1 MFIAKFMTPLSEL
14 TITEMMNI
22 LNLEKDAASAKESMK
37 NICLHSKSQNIQK
50 RGMEYLYMYGFM
62 RELEL
67 LIQKNLESDNPSN
80 RLWGEIYRIMVA
92 QRCFKTSP
100 TETLAQLSY
109 FRSRYSTNEP
119 ELLFLIE
126 LIQEKAY
133 QHLNQ
138 FDRIGNLMV
147 THQQY
152 FSEIEERLLV
162 VFFKVRLY
170 KIKVVYHIM
179 RNELIMARKY
189 AYRALNMIDSP
200 QLHAHVHT
208 YLGLSYTH
216 DTYESGIYHLDK
228 ALKISEDHNLLYM
241 INILENYNIPFL
253 SAHYKMVEDIYTA
266 DKGEQ
271 AHIELAKGNNEK
283 AIDILSE
290 IPSKTPFQ
298 LYYLGKAKQDKGLL
312 RKSYNH
318 FIGKR
323 SDYFFSKLPLDA
335 MRKL

>member
-1 MFIAKFMTPLSEL
+1 MVLAKFMTPYSEL

-22 LNLEKDAASAKESMK
+22 LNLEQGPASAKESMK
-37 NICLHSKSQNIQK
+37 DICLHSKSQNIQK
-50 RGMEYLYMYGFM
+50 KGMEYLYMYGFI

-80 RLWGEIYRIMVA
+80 RLWGEIYRIMLE
-92 QRCFKTSP
+92 QRVFKISP
-100 TETLAQLSY
+100 METLDQLAF

-126 LIQEKAY
+126 LIQERAY

-138 FDRIGNLMV
+138 FDKIGNLMV

-162 VFFKVRLY
+162 VYFKIRLY
-170 KIKVVYHIM
+170 QINVVYHIM

-189 AYRALNMIDSP
+189 AYRALNMLDSP

-228 ALKISEDHNLLYM
+228 ALEISKEHHLDYM
-241 INILENYNIPFL
+241 INILENHNIPFL
-253 SAHYKMVEDIYTA
+253 SAHFNMVEDVCTV

-283 AIDILSE
+283 AIDILSN
-290 IPSKTPFQ
+290 IPKKGPFQ
-298 LYYLGKAKQDKGLL
+298 LYYLGKAKQDQGLL
-312 RKSYNH
+312 MKSYNH
-318 FIGKR
+318 FIRKR

-335 MRKL
+335 MKEL